1 VLGRDVYVSADQGPA
16 VAGLWRPWI
25 VLPRWVLD
33 LPETELRMVI
43 LHEEQHVRAR
53 DSLLLGGA
61 LALAALSA
69 WNPVTWWQLGRLRAA
84 MEMDCDRRVLRR
96 APDRVAYGSSLLAV
110 AARASGASLG
120 LAAFTERSL
129 SLKRRILAMTAKTSR
144 WTAVGGGVLVV
155 SGVLVGLQACGV
167 DGPLAP
173 EVTPEAPAQTVV
185 IPAPDVDPAVSLMD
199 EPTFTPFTVAPS
211 ITNRDEVIAAMEAEY
226 PPLLR
231 EAGVGGTVRVYFFI
245 DEEGRVAQTRVD
257 DSSGHAALD
266 DAALRVAGAFRF
278 TPALNKDKKVPVWV
292 SFPITFQ
299 VR

>member
-1 VLGRDVYVSADQGPA
+1 M
-16 VAGLWRPWI
+16 VAL
-25 VLPRWVLD
+25 
-33 LPETELRMVI
+33 T
-43 LHEEQHVRAR
+43 
-53 DSLLLGGA
+53 
-61 LALAALSA
+61 A
-69 WNPVTWWQLGRLRAA
+69 WNPMTWWQLRRLRAA

-96 APDRVAYGSSLLAV
+96 APDRSAYGSSLLTV

-129 SLKRRILAMTAKTSR
+129 SLKRRIMAMTAKSSR
-144 WTAVGGGVLVV
+144 WTAVGGGVLVM

-173 EVTPEAPAQTVV
+173 EIAPEAPTQTVE
-185 IPAPDVDPAVSLMD
+185 IPAPTPEFNATEIPGTATSLGA

-211 ITNRDEVIAAMEAEY
+211 ITNREEVISAMEAQY

-245 DEEGRVAQTRVD
+245 DESGRVAQTRIHQT
-257 DSSGHAALD
+257 SGHAALD
-266 DAALRVAGAFRF
+266 DAALRVAGVYQF
-278 TPALNKDKKVPVWV
+278 TPALNKDEQVPVWV